1 MGHTKKN
8 FGMAL
13 AACTVSCSACVNGCK
28 KALFCHDRLFELILL
43 AQTLDN
49 VIHFQ
54 SQSAGCHFES
64 GCSLLDTVAHECWV
78 TTGIYRGLPSSGFPQ
93 PFRLQADVCCSAEVW
108 LLARRKTE
116 SSTFRKGQPLERSC
130 AMGWRKLLMCVVDA
144 TYQQCSFYHKR
155 NSMWLGVE
163 KGGIWMHGPLVEIQE
178 TTKWVGY
185 NENIRAYHI
194 TLKGHIFCRFWRS
207 QNILK
212 YLYFFCS
219 LRLNLNIFDKT
230 MTFSP
235 KCWSCQD
242 FSTKLLTTYRRKHNC
257 VGTTLHCLSTVSL
270 TQNWT

>member
-1 MGHTKKN
+1 VFGLYEWVQENLVLPWTFVWIDFIGANIRQLHT
-8 FGMAL
+8 
-13 AACTVSCSACVNGCK
+13 S
-28 KALFCHDRLFELILL
+28 
-43 AQTLDN
+43 
-49 VIHFQ
+49 Q

-64 GCSLLDTVAHECWV
+64 GCS
-78 TTGIYRGLPSSGFPQ
+78 
-93 PFRLQADVCCSAEVW
+93 
-108 LLARRKTE
+108 
-116 SSTFRKGQPLERSC
+116 
-130 AMGWRKLLMCVVDA
+130 RKLLTCVVDA

-155 NSMWLGVE
+155 SSVCLGVE
-163 KGGIWMHGPLVEIQE
+163 KNGMCIHGPLVEIQE